1 MKNENSRNTIIFIV
15 CSALILGVYWFA
27 VLRPQAERRAVQ
39 QQAQAEQSQTAENAA
54 RTALS
59 PQGPTFVTDRSQALS
74 TAARVPIQSGTLKG
88 SLSLQ
93 GGRIDDLFLTD
104 YKETQD
110 KPEPVE
116 LFRPQGMQNAYF
128 AQFGWT
134 GPNVAGGVPGP
145 NTVWRLTA
153 GSTLTPTTP
162 VTLTWD
168 NGQGLRF
175 TRVVSVDDRYVFSIQ
190 DTVQNLGTQA
200 ITIAPYGSVQRQGVP
215 PAGRFVAY
223 RPRGRDRHLR
233 QAGRLPDRAEEVQ
246 GLAEGAPDRER
257 LDRRLAGHHRQILA
271 GGPAAPAERG
281 GRDRIPR
288 PRRQR
293 RPAAGSQYPGR
304 GPHHPARREPRP
316 RPSAC
321 SPASSAPR
329 C

>member
-1 MKNENSRNTIIFIV
+1 MKNENSRNTILFIV

-59 PQGPTFVTDRSQALS
+59 PQGPVFVTDRRQALS

-104 YKETQD
+104 YKEVQD

-145 NTVWRLTA
+145 NTLWRLTA
-153 GSTLTPTTP
+153 GSTLTPTSP

-175 TRVVSVDDRYVFSIQ
+175 TRVVSVDDRYVFSIK

-215 PAGRFVAY
+215 PLAGSSHIV
-223 RPRGRDRHLR
+223 H
-233 QAGRLPDRAEEVQ
+233 
-246 GLAEGAPDRER
+246 EGAI
-257 LDRRLAGHHRQILA
+257 GTF
-271 GGPAAPAERG
+271 GK
-281 GRDRIPR
+281 
-288 PRRQR
+288 
-293 RPAAGSQYPGR
+293 PGDYR
-304 GPHHPARREPRP
+304 TEQKKYKDWLKEPRIEN
-316 RPSAC
+316 
-321 SPASSAPR
+321 ASTGGWLGITDKYWLAALLPQQNEAVETEFR
-329 C
+329 VRDLNGAHLTLLGPLW